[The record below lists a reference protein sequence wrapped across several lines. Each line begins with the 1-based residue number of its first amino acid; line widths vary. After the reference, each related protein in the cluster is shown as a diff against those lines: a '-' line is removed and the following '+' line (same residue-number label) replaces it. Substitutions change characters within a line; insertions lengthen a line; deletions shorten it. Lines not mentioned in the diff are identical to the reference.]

1 LTCRKHPI
9 QITLRQPA
17 LRTFSPVTVPEG
29 HYFMMGDNRENSADS
44 RYIGFVARDRIVGR
58 ATAVVISLNI
68 LDRYQPRWERFFT
81 ELP

>member
-1 LTCRKHPI
+1 M
-9 QITLRQPA
+9 
-17 LRTFSPVTVPEG
+17 S
-29 HYFMMGDNRENSADS
+29 DNRDNSADF
-44 RYIGFVARDRIVGR
+44 RYFGFVARDRIVGR

>member
-1 LTCRKHPI
+1 MTYRKHPI
-9 QITLRQPA
+9 QITLRQPV

-29 HYFMMGDNRENSADS
+29 HYFMMGDNRGNSADS

-58 ATAVVISLNI
+58 ATTIVISLNI

-81 ELP
+81 QLT

>member
-1 LTCRKHPI
+1 
-9 QITLRQPA
+9 
-17 LRTFSPVTVPEG
+17 VTVPEG
-29 HYFMMGDNRENSADS
+29 HYFMMGDNRGNSADS